1 MSTHWST
8 ASISRRRRFS
18 GISDRQHPGAF
29 GRPGGSKTIIRIE
42 PGGEARYTGPI
53 MTHDV
58 ASPPPAGESAAS
70 AGGNR
75 ARRAPVQE
83 RSQETVQRIFAGAA
97 ALLGRG
103 QALEEVTTAMIAA
116 EAGVSVGALYRFFP
130 DKQAIVD
137 AIAARHMEA
146 FQKGL
151 PVQLA
156 AAAPKDGPALLGVV
170 IEAFYRYLEAN
181 PDFVTVAY
189 GAAGSGRYVSRPA
202 RDAYA
207 APNAGGA
214 SLVQW
219 FMTEGL
225 GQGAGGLDWR
235 LRIATET
242 GDRLL
247 GFAFEQPDP
256 ADRRRVIEEVK
267 RLLAAYLFSA

>member
-1 MSTHWST
+1 
-8 ASISRRRRFS
+8 
-18 GISDRQHPGAF
+18 
-29 GRPGGSKTIIRIE
+29 
-42 PGGEARYTGPI
+42 
-53 MTHDV
+53 
-58 ASPPPAGESAAS
+58 
-70 AGGNR
+70 
-75 ARRAPVQE
+75 VQE

-103 QALEEVTTAMIAA
+103 QPLEEVTTAMIAA

-130 DKQAIVD
+130 DKQAIID
-137 AIAARHMEA
+137 AIASRHMET
-146 FQKGL
+146 FQQGM
-151 PVQLA
+151 PAQLA
-156 AAAPKDGPALLGVV
+156 AAAPKDGPSLLGAV
-170 IEAFYRYLEAN
+170 IEAFYLYLEAN

-189 GAAGSGRYVSRPA
+189 GAAGGGRYVSRPA

-207 APNAGGA
+207 APGASGA

-225 GQGAGGLDWR
+225 GRGMAGGLDWK
-235 LRIATET
+235 LRIVVET

-256 ADRRRVIEEVK
+256 ADRRRVIEETK

>member
-1 MSTHWST
+1 MIHE
-8 ASISRRRRFS
+8 I
-18 GISDRQHPGAF
+18 
-29 GRPGGSKTIIRIE
+29 
-42 PGGEARYTGPI
+42 
-53 MTHDV
+53 
-58 ASPPPAGESAAS
+58 ASPPPAGEPAAS

-103 QALEEVTTAMIAA
+103 QPLEEVTTAMIAA

-137 AIAARHMEA
+137 AIASRHMEA
-146 FQKGL
+146 FQKSL
-151 PVQLA
+151 PVRLA
-156 AAAPKDGPALLGVV
+156 AAAPKDGPALLGTV
-170 IEAFYRYLEAN
+170 IEAFYQYLEAN

-189 GAAGSGRYVSRPA
+189 GAAGGGRYVSRPA

-256 ADRRRVIEEVK
+256 EDRRRVIEETK
-267 RLLAAYLFSA
+267 RLLSAYLFSA

>member
-1 MSTHWST
+1 
-8 ASISRRRRFS
+8 
-18 GISDRQHPGAF
+18 
-29 GRPGGSKTIIRIE
+29 
-42 PGGEARYTGPI
+42 

-58 ASPPPAGESAAS
+58 ASSPPAGEPAAS

-97 ALLGRG
+97 TLLGRG
-103 QALEEVTTAMIAA
+103 QPLEEVTTAMIAA

-137 AIAARHMEA
+137 AIAARHMET
-146 FQKGL
+146 FQKSL
-151 PVQLA
+151 PAKLA
-156 AAAPKDGPALLGVV
+156 VAAPTDGPALLDTV
-170 IEAFYRYLEAN
+170 IEAFYQYLEAN

-189 GAAGSGRYVSRPA
+189 GAAGAGRYVSRPA

-219 FMTEGL
+219 LMGEGL
-225 GQGAGGLDWR
+225 GQGGAGGLDWK
-235 LRIATET
+235 LRITIET

-247 GFAFEQPDP
+247 GFAFEQSDP
-256 ADRRRVIEEVK
+256 ADRRRVIEETK
-267 RLLAAYLFSA
+267 RMLSAYLFAA